1 MDATYLRLLFVVTDL
16 IAPLVVGYILKE
28 RHLITQRTNDRLI
41 KLNIWII
48 NTLLS
53 LLSFWVLPLSWSL
66 LLLPL
71 FGFYLVLFPGAV
83 GYALFARHLTDYL
96 DRGAYGNFIY

>member
-1 MDATYLRLLFVVTDL
+1 MDATYLRLPFVVTDL
-16 IAPLVVGYILKE
+16 IA
-28 RHLITQRTNDRLI
+28 
-41 KLNIWII
+41 
-48 NTLLS
+48 
-53 LLSFWVLPLSWSL
+53 PLSWSL

-96 DRGAYGNFIY
+96 DRGAYGNFTQTSQVKFPCNP

>member
-1 MDATYLRLLFVVTDL
+1 MDATYLRLPFVVTDL
-16 IAPLVVGYILKE
+16 IA
-28 RHLITQRTNDRLI
+28 
-41 KLNIWII
+41 
-48 NTLLS
+48 
-53 LLSFWVLPLSWSL
+53 PLSWSL

-96 DRGAYGNFIY
+96 DRGADGNFIY

>member
-1 MDATYLRLLFVVTDL
+1 MTEL
-16 IAPLVVGYILKE
+16 IA
-28 RHLITQRTNDRLI
+28 
-41 KLNIWII
+41 
-48 NTLLS
+48 
-53 LLSFWVLPLSWSL
+53 PLSWSL

-83 GYALFARHLTDYL
+83 GYALFAQHLTDYL

>member
-1 MDATYLRLLFVVTDL
+1 MTDL
-16 IAPLVVGYILKE
+16 IA
-28 RHLITQRTNDRLI
+28 
-41 KLNIWII
+41 
-48 NTLLS
+48 
-53 LLSFWVLPLSWSL
+53 PLSWSL

-96 DRGAYGNFIY
+96 DRGAYGNFIRLPPRGSCQPNG

>member
-1 MDATYLRLLFVVTDL
+1 MDATYLRLPFVVTNL
-16 IAPLVVGYILKE
+16 IA
-28 RHLITQRTNDRLI
+28 
-41 KLNIWII
+41 
-48 NTLLS
+48 
-53 LLSFWVLPLSWSL
+53 PLSWSL

-71 FGFYLVLFPGAV
+71 SGFYLVLFPGAV

>member
-1 MDATYLRLLFVVTDL
+1 MDATYFRLPFVVTDL
-16 IAPLVVGYILKE
+16 IA
-28 RHLITQRTNDRLI
+28 
-41 KLNIWII
+41 
-48 NTLLS
+48 
-53 LLSFWVLPLSWSL
+53 PLSWSL

>member
-1 MDATYLRLLFVVTDL
+1 MDATYLRLPFVVTDL
-16 IAPLVVGYILKE
+16 IA
-28 RHLITQRTNDRLI
+28 
-41 KLNIWII
+41 
-48 NTLLS
+48 
-53 LLSFWVLPLSWSL
+53 PLSWSL

-83 GYALFARHLTDYL
+83 GYALFARHLADYL